1 MLEVFNRCLK
11 KGRFPRVWKQ
21 AAIAWI
27 RKPVCLLPTIGKV
40 YDKILAT
47 RLSYHLEVR
56 GLLSDNNQFGVRK
69 GRGTTG
75 AIDRAVGILK
85 RARAESKHA
94 VLVALDIKNAFNSA
108 WYPGLLQLLL
118 CSGCPGNL
126 GRAIAD
132 LLQDRSDTSEGVTVE
147 TSRGCPQGSCLG
159 PILWLLIMEDWF
171 AKMDEATAEE
181 HEEDDVTIVVQAFAD
196 DQLVL
201 ITASSLAK
209 LEASWD
215 RKCAACQS
223 WASAHKLEY
232 ASEKT
237 TAILVPAKSGQVR
250 FGQTGGRSSGRTRS
264 FASLSSIW
272 E

>member
-11 KGRFPRVWKQ
+11 EGRFPRVWKK

-27 RKPVCLLPTIGKV
+27 PKPVCLLPTIGKV

-56 GLLSDNNQFGVRK
+56 GLLSDNNQFGFRK

-126 GRAIAD
+126 GRDIAD
-132 LLQDRSDTSEGVTVE
+132 LLQDRSVTSEGVTVE

-159 PILWLLIMEDWF
+159 PSCG
-171 AKMDEATAEE
+171 
-181 HEEDDVTIVVQAFAD
+181 
-196 DQLVL
+196 
-201 ITASSLAK
+201 SS
-209 LEASWD
+209 SW
-215 RKCAACQS
+215 RIGSRRWTKPEPKKTKRTTSPS
-223 WASAHKLEY
+223 WCRRSR
-232 ASEKT
+232 T
-237 TAILVPAKSGQVR
+237 T
-250 FGQTGGRSSGRTRS
+250 SSC
-264 FASLSSIW
+264 
-272 E
+272 